1 MIAAMALWQAFFF
14 SLPGL
19 VFAGCYGAA
28 VGSFLNVVAYRL
40 PRGISTV
47 SPRSRC
53 PRCASPI
60 RPWHNLPI
68 VGWLALGGRCKDCRL
83 PIAARYPLVEAAT
96 AAIFVLSF
104 LQHHPSFG
112 RAALAC
118 AAAAWALVLA
128 LIDLDLRVLP
138 DSLTLP
144 AIAVFLAG
152 QAIFAGRAAL
162 LDASLAAA
170 GAFLLLTLLSRLWR
184 LVRGEDGFGAG
195 DGRFAAALGALFGS
209 QGLLLVLPL
218 AALLALLLAGL
229 LAVALRSGDPRRGR
243 LPFGSA
249 LGFAAISLLLGFP
262 PPGAWP

>member
-1 MIAAMALWQAFFF
+1 MALWQGFFF

-19 VFAGCYGAA
+19 IFAACYGAA

-40 PRGISTV
+40 PRGISIV

-68 VGWLALGGRCKDCRL
+68 LGWLALGGRCRDCRL
-83 PIAARYPLVEAAT
+83 PIAARYPLVETAA
-96 AAIFVLSF
+96 AAIFALSF
-104 LQHHPSFG
+104 LQHPSFG
-112 RAALAC
+112 KAALSCFAG
-118 AAAAWALVLA
+118 AWILVLA

-152 QAIFAGRAAL
+152 QAYFAGPAAFA
-162 LDASLAAA
+162 DALAAA
-170 GAFLLLTLLSRLWR
+170 AAAFLLFDLLSRLWR
-184 LVRGEDGFGAG
+184 LVRREPGFGEG

-209 QGLLLVLPL
+209 QGLVLVLPL
-218 AALLALLLAGL
+218 AALVALLLAGL
-229 LAVALRSGDPRRGR
+229 LALALRRGDPHRDR

-249 LGFAAISLLLGFP
+249 LGIAAICFLLGFP
-262 PPGAWP
+262 APGAWP